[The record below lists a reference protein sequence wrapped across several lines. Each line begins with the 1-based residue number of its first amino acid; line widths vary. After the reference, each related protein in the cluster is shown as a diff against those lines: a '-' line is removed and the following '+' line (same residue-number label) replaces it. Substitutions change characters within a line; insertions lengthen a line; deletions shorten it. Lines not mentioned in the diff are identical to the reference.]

1 MIHSHIH
8 RVVSLKA
15 KSAPLLGG
23 ALSRWT
29 TDVIAHTED
38 GNEITLTFFSD
49 GPLEIQGAEFVN
61 HVASG
66 QTEPA

>member
-1 MIHSHIH
+1 MINSSIH

-15 KSAPLLGG
+15 VSGPLACGY
-23 ALSRWT
+23 SRWT
-29 TDVIAHTED
+29 TDVIAKTED
-38 GNEITLTFFSD
+38 GNEIKMTFFSE
-49 GPLEIQGAEFVN
+49 GPLQIEGAEFVN